1 MGLLNDKKISVVVPV
16 YNTEEYLEEC
26 FESIFNQSYKNME
39 VIAINDGS
47 TD

>member
-26 FESIFNQSYKNME
+26 LNCLVNQTLEN
-39 VIAINDGS
+39 GS
-47 TD
+47 NSNK